1 MKFDPQIVAQAKAFV
16 NNLHAGNP
24 ARVPRMPFAH
34 WQQFITTVQAE
45 HAHEMVT
52 VRPVWQAFLSTVS
65 TTMTH

>member
-24 ARVPRMPFAH
+24 VCVPRMPFSH
-34 WQQFITTVQAE
+34 WHQFIATVRIEQ
-45 HAHEMVT
+45 AHEMVT
-52 VRPVWQAFLSTVS
+52 QRPAWQAFLSTVS